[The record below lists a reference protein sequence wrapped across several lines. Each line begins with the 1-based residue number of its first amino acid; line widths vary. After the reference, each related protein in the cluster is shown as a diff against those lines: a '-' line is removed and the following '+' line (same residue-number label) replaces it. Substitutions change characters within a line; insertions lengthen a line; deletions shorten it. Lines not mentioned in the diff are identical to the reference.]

1 MASDIVSALTFI
13 IQFGVEVKDRLDSL
27 NQAADELK
35 LLNVTLVSLLKAFE
49 NPTNKIN
56 TEGSEFLVML
66 EILDSIKDSCKKCA
80 NALDKNRAGATDAT
94 KIELYGKKF
103 FKRLWNLYRIPD
115 ILTEIQHKAAQLQ
128 QISMAVVVASTLVV
142 SDVRTQQGQMSGKEI
157 VESAH
162 IVKETTLHYL
172 STDLASIDQMMG
184 NLMKEC
190 TNLRQ
195 QLQEATLLPDTSAV
209 QIYQAQNP
217 EAASFWKDRFQNDE
231 LNTLYVSWARFV
243 HEVEASFVLKKIPTG
258 VCEARNME
266 LARQE
271 GSWYRIDQNGTR
283 RLSTIRPLWLPPLR
297 SALDPVHKG
306 YVKPRDYFNLLQ
318 DSTLSDTL
326 RKLTLENAG
335 YGMLVECERA
345 SGDLALPAAIESP
358 SDHVGWISAQIVAVP
373 APDELG
379 IITEREVMKSNGEDL
394 FAYFNDAAPDVHVY
408 VRYLQTGQIER
419 KSLSKQVRPIGGIN
433 IGATLSV
440 RYALESGGHAWSC
453 DLPITEF
460 KACYGGQYIITAGVG
475 SNAIVFSTRPLK
487 NSFDTMLRHEDNSSS
502 SVIPE
507 LDCTLLGPS
516 KVFTNPPKAGE
527 KVQIEHN
534 GRWYD
539 SRVTVVDGDEIQ
551 YIDWDCLPEQ
561 VSTNSTEAHDGSG
574 GDKNNSDIFG
584 FTEEQLIQLGKG
596 TRRLWRPWRRNL
608 RAYDVRP
615 YRCFHI
621 GDSVEAP
628 VMYPD
633 FRFH

>member
-103 FKRLWNLYRIPD
+103 FKRLWNLYMIPD

-231 LNTLYVSWARFV
+231 LNVSAFRY
-243 HEVEASFVLKKIPTG
+243 EASTLKGIFYSQY
-258 VCEARNME
+258 
-266 LARQE
+266 L
-271 GSWYRIDQNGTR
+271 RI
-283 RLSTIRPLWLPPLR
+283 
-297 SALDPVHKG
+297 
-306 YVKPRDYFNLLQ
+306 LL
-318 DSTLSDTL
+318 T
-326 RKLTLENAG
+326 
-335 YGMLVECERA
+335 Y
-345 SGDLALPAAIESP
+345 
-358 SDHVGWISAQIVAVP
+358 
-373 APDELG
+373 
-379 IITEREVMKSNGEDL
+379 
-394 FAYFNDAAPDVHVY
+394 AYFTDA
-408 VRYLQTGQIER
+408 VR
-419 KSLSKQVRPIGGIN
+419 
-433 IGATLSV
+433 
-440 RYALESGGHAWSC
+440 
-453 DLPITEF
+453 F
-460 KACYGGQYIITAGVG
+460 
-475 SNAIVFSTRPLK
+475 
-487 NSFDTMLRHEDNSSS
+487 
-502 SVIPE
+502 
-507 LDCTLLGPS
+507 LG
-516 KVFTNPPKAGE
+516 T
-527 KVQIEHN
+527 
-534 GRWYD
+534 
-539 SRVTVVDGDEIQ
+539 
-551 YIDWDCLPEQ
+551 
-561 VSTNSTEAHDGSG
+561 
-574 GDKNNSDIFG
+574 
-584 FTEEQLIQLGKG
+584 
-596 TRRLWRPWRRNL
+596 
-608 RAYDVRP
+608 
-615 YRCFHI
+615 
-621 GDSVEAP
+621 
-628 VMYPD
+628 
-633 FRFH
+633 FRT